1 MSADLAASVE
11 DRLLDSAGAP
21 APNTSPTPSAA
32 GTAILV
38 RIISLSV
45 CGRRAR
51 VGEVSVGARAGSACL
66 ISHCDERRLRGVV
79 GAAEAMHGVN
89 PTVHPGAVTN
99 HDTVTE
105 YRALPLV

>member
-1 MSADLAASVE
+1 MSADFAASVE

-32 GTAILV
+32 ETAILV

-51 VGEVSVGARAGSACL
+51 GGEVSAGARARSACL
-66 ISHCDERRLRGVV
+66 IRHCDERPLRVV
-79 GAAEAMHGVN
+79 LADAASLPGVN
-89 PTVHPGAVTN
+89 PTDDPGAVTN

-105 YRALPLV
+105 